1 MNDIAD
7 LIRPRVAA
15 LDRADVAALFELPF
29 MELVFRAAEVHR
41 AHHDPNKVERATLL
55 SIKTGGCAEDCG
67 YCSQSVHAESGLKAS
82 KLMDVD
88 AVLEAA
94 REAKAAGPQRV
105 CRGAAWREPKDR
117 DMDAICAMVEGVNAL
132 GLQSC
137 MTLGMLSDGQT
148 ARLA

>member
-7 LIRPRVAA
+7 LTRPPATALSRTEVAE
-15 LDRADVAALFELPF
+15 LFDLPF
-29 MELVFRAAEVHR
+29 MDLVFRAAQVHR
-41 AHHDPNKVERATLL
+41 AHHDPNQVERATLL

-94 REAKAAGPQRV
+94 REAKAAGSQRF
-105 CRGAAWREPKDR
+105 CMGAAWREPKDR

-137 MTLGMLSDGQT
+137 MTLGMLTDTQ
-148 ARLA
+148 A